1 MGVGMVRALSG
12 IMRHL
17 FVLLGL
23 ALLSAC
29 GTPTGP
35 GDQAEFLSR
44 NMALWARRGP
54 ASYQYI
60 LSRSCKCL
68 PEVTQPVTIV
78 VRNLV
83 VAERHYLT
91 GAPVDPQYDA
101 IFSSVPGLFDL
112 IQQALDA
119 NAPGIAVR
127 YNRQLGYPESIQIDW
142 VAGTADDE
150 VSYRISD
157 FDPITP

>member
-1 MGVGMVRALSG
+1 MVRASRG
-12 IMRHL
+12 IMRRL
-17 FVLLGL
+17 FLLLGL
-23 ALLSAC
+23 VLVSAC

-54 ASYQYI
+54 VSYQYT
-60 LSRSCKCL
+60 LARSCECL

-78 VRNLV
+78 VRNQV

-112 IQQALDA
+112 IEQALNA
-119 NAPGIAVR
+119 NAPGVAVR

-150 VSYRISD
+150 VSYLISG
-157 FDPITP
+157 FGPITP

>member
-1 MGVGMVRALSG
+1 MVRALSG
-12 IMRHL
+12 TMRPL
-17 FVLLGL
+17 LIVLGL
-23 ALLSAC
+23 ALFSAC

-35 GDQAEFLSR
+35 GDQAEFLAR

-54 ASYQYI
+54 ASYQYT
-60 LSRSCKCL
+60 LARSCECL

-101 IFSSVPGLFDL
+101 LFSSVPGLFDL

-119 NAPGIAVR
+119 NAPGVAVR
-127 YNRQLGYPESIQIDW
+127 YNGQLGYPESIQIDW

-150 VSYRISD
+150 VSYRISN
-157 FDPITP
+157 FGPITP